1 MTVAGCFGLLL
12 KEMELESRLVKMG
25 IPIIYTPGMK
35 KRLTRR
41 ALAMLEMALR
51 QFPELAGKGITV
63 GYTKAHLGSAVLPR
77 RPTADPKLTIRLKVR
92 KLTYNT
98 IGHELTHLL
107 QGLSRQS
114 ALITRIPGG
123 EKQCDVWTLARSSL
137 FCDDAPS
144 YLRLPRAVREKW
156 PQYAHLVRSL
166 CISAIEKRKSYRFYL
181 RWLEAE
187 IKELT
192 RRPLRKSREIKQL
205 ALPLDG

>member
-1 MTVAGCFGLLL
+1 MDNPVTFT
-12 KEMELESRLVKMG
+12 RR
-25 IPIIYTPGMK
+25 MK
-35 KRLTRR
+35 RRLTRR
-41 ALAMLEMALR
+41 ALGMLELALR
-51 QFPELAGKGITV
+51 QFPELDGKRITI
-63 GYTKAHLGSAVLPR
+63 GYTQAHLGSAVLPR

-156 PQYAHLVRSL
+156 PQYARSVRSL

-187 IKELT
+187 IKELP
-192 RRPLRKSREIKQL
+192 RRPLRKSGEIKQL